1 MKDNIDILELAQLE
15 GEERRKRIFDIN
27 EYWAY
32 KLFAEERQNIVDFFD
47 INKNHCVLELNSEA
61 GIITSKLAE
70 KAKRV
75 TSIEQDETYYRAA
88 KLLNNS
94 EGNITFENEDTRS
107 FVLQCKEKYDFIFII
122 NRLYEVINDDLLT
135 NVCNLLSE
143 SGKLVIATDNKLGL
157 KYWAGCQESLNGGF
171 FTGLEN
177 YQLINTNKK
186 LYSKK
191 EIVNI
196 LKRKE
201 IGNYR
206 FYYPYPDYKFPVSVF
221 SDKRL
226 PKHGELDNNIRD
238 FEGERYLLFD
248 EKKVFDTIIEEE
260 LFPIYSNSYLV
271 VINR

>member
-15 GEERRKRIFDIN
+15 SEERRKRIFDIN

-88 KLLNNS
+88 KLLNNTD
-94 EGNITFENEDTRS
+94 GNITFENEDIRS

-191 EIVNI
+191 EIANI
-196 LKRKE
+196 LKRKG

>member
-15 GEERRKRIFDIN
+15 SEERRKRIFDIN

-70 KAKRV
+70 KAKWV

-88 KLLNNS
+88 KLLNNTD
-94 EGNITFENEDTRS
+94 GNITFENEDIRS

-191 EIVNI
+191 EIANI
-196 LKRKE
+196 LKRKG

>member
-15 GEERRKRIFDIN
+15 SEERRKRIFDIN

-75 TSIEQDETYYRAA
+75 TSIEQDKTYYQAA

-94 EGNITFENEDTRS
+94 EGNITFENEDIRS

-196 LKRKE
+196 LKRKGIE
-201 IGNYR
+201 NYR

-226 PKHGELDNNIRD
+226 PKPGELDNNIRD